1 MKLPFL
7 VMSLWALPILYS
19 SMSAQC
25 ETWIGHPKQDE
36 AEGAHS
42 IYRQA
47 IKNENYTLALEN
59 WRVAYDIAP
68 AADGRRDY
76 HFTDG
81 AKLYKWLYKQT
92 EDPALKKSYRDSAMM
107 MFDGAAQCYKNQSI
121 NLAKCSDQKCYDKKV
136 GYILGRKVYE
146 MYYTFNMPRNLIYEN
161 AKKSMELGG
170 YDTEYIVFEP
180 MAAALVS
187 EFKKE
192 NISADDVRL
201 QHGLLKQIASDHIG
215 NDPTYG
221 QYYEQ
226 AITSVNRKIT
236 EIESEVYDCDYFLNK
251 LLPLLETYPDSASLI
266 KEVYETLVDRD
277 CDTSRQEMQA
287 LKEPYE
293 TYMVEYR
300 DMVRRELAK
309 TNPGMAARLLYEDG
323 KYQEALDKYQEA
335 IDETD
340 EAEEADKLADYY
352 FSMAS
357 ILGRKLKRYS
367 DGRAKALKAAQY
379 RSEWG
384 QPYLLIGDLYAST
397 KCGDAWNQ
405 RLSILAALDKYQYAR
420 SIDPDVKSAADRR
433 ISNYRNSK
441 PLQSEGF
448 MRGLKEGD
456 QVKVGCWI
464 GETVKI
470 RFSKAQ

>member
-1 MKLPFL
+1 MKLPFF
-7 VMSLWALPILYS
+7 VISLLALPFLYS
-19 SMSAQC
+19 SVSAQC
-25 ETWIGHPKQDE
+25 ETWTGHPKQDE

-47 IKNENYTLALEN
+47 IKNENYKLALEN

-81 AKLYKWLYKQT
+81 AKLYKWLYQQT
-92 EDPALKKSYRDSAMM
+92 DDATLKKSYADSAMM

-121 NLAKCSDQKCYDKKV
+121 NLSKCSDQACYDRKV
-136 GYILGRKVYE
+136 GYIYGRKVYE
-146 MYYTFNMPRNLIYEN
+146 MYYTFNMPRDKIYKN
-161 AKKSMELGG
+161 AKKSLKLAEN
-170 YDTEYIVFEP
+170 DTEYIVFEP
-180 MAAALVS
+180 MAAAMVAS
-187 EFKKE
+187 YQRDQ
-192 NISADDVRL
+192 ISAREVRK
-201 QHGLLKQIASDHIG
+201 QHALLKQIAADHIA
-215 NDPTYG
+215 NDETYG
-221 QYYEQ
+221 QYYDQ

-236 EIESEVYDCDYFLNK
+236 EIEDEVYDCDYFLDK
-251 LLPLLETYPDSASLI
+251 LLPQLEEYPDSASLI
-266 KEVYETLVDRD
+266 KEVYETLLDRG
-277 CDTSRQEMQA
+277 CDTSRQEMQE

-293 TYMVEYR
+293 TYMKEYR
-300 DMVRRELAK
+300 QMVRRELAK
-309 TNPGMAARLLYEDG
+309 TNPGMAARILYEEG
-323 KYQEALDKYQEA
+323 KYQEALNKYQEA
-335 IDETD
+335 VDET
-340 EAEEADKLADYY
+340 EEADKLADYY

-367 DGRAKALKAAQY
+367 DARSKALKAAQY

-384 QPYLLIGDLYAST
+384 QPYLLIGDMYASA

-420 SIDPDVKSAADRR
+420 SIDPGSKSAADRR

-441 PLQSEGF
+441 PLETEGF
-448 MRGLKEGD
+448 MRGLNEGD
-456 QVKVGCWI
+456 KVNVGCWI
-464 GETVKI
+464 GETVRL